1 MLSLDPAGR
10 ITTINGAAERML
22 GVPAASAQG
31 QQASVV
37 LRPPMHSELAAL
49 IQRMN
54 RLREGALERE
64 VHLRREGHA
73 VTLLASATALKGPEG
88 AYLGMVL
95 VFDDLTELLKAQR
108 LAAWREVAQR
118 IAHEIKNPLT
128 PIQLSAQRLRRRL
141 STNRSPEE
149 KQLLEEATATIVQEV
164 EGLKQLVDEFSR
176 FARMPALQPR
186 ATDLGRLLEGVVV
199 LYRESHPG
207 LSIKASFSPDLP
219 PLDVDPDQIKR
230 AVLNLVDNAVEAV
243 GGAGVVTVDTIWL
256 PESRR
261 ARIVVA
267 DDGPGIP
274 GEDKERLF
282 LPYFST
288 KAGGTGLGLPIV
300 HQIITD
306 HGGTIWVED
315 AVPLGTRFVVE
326 LPVGRLAAAPVEANA
341 PVRTG

>member
-1 MLSLDPAGR
+1 M
-10 ITTINGAAERML
+10 
-22 GVPAASAQG
+22 
-31 QQASVV
+31 
-37 LRPPMHSELAAL
+37 
-49 IQRMN
+49 
-54 RLREGALERE
+54 
-64 VHLRREGHA
+64 
-73 VTLLASATALKGPEG
+73 
-88 AYLGMVL
+88 L

-186 ATDLGRLLEGVVV
+186 ATDLARLLEGVVV

-315 AVPLGTRFVVE
+315 AAPLGTRFVIE
-326 LPVGRLAAAPVEANA
+326 LPVGRLAAAPAEANA
-341 PVRTG
+341 PVRAG